1 MAIVDQTL
9 KPLAAIVTS
18 AQPHE
23 ITLLQEAILIITE
36 HEDPL
41 RFFS

>member
-1 MAIVDQTL
+1 MAIVDQNS

-23 ITLLQEAILIITE
+23 ITLLQETI
-36 HEDPL
+36 EDISPPKNH
-41 RFFS
+41 